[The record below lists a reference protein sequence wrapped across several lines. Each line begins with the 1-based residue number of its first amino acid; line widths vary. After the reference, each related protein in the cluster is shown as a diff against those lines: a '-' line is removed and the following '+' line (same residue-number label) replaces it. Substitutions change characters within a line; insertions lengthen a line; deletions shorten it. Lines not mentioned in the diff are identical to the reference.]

1 MPTPVYRRVLLKLSG
16 EALKNDAASILDF
29 AYMDTVVDQI
39 KRCVESGVQ
48 VAIVIGAGNIWRGAK
63 GTDVNRTRAYHMG
76 MLATVINSLGLA
88 MAIRS

>member
-29 AYMDTVVDQI
+29 AYMDTVVAQI

-48 VAIVIGAGNIWRGAK
+48 LAVVIEEVVLHTK
-63 GTDVNRTRAYHMG
+63 V
-76 MLATVINSLGLA
+76 S
-88 MAIRS
+88 